1 MEVASVLEEQILEAA
16 VVPRRAAPVLED
28 KEVLVL

>member
-1 MEVASVLEEQILEAA
+1 MEAASVLEEQILEAA
-16 VVPRRAAPVLED
+16 AVHPLAEPVLED